1 MNIMLLI
8 KGADADGTL
17 ESINA
22 EINNTP
28 DGFAKM
34 FKSNYGGSY
43 QMQTIFT
50 VKLDTSRIFSLMFPK
65 ESNLFRFQTAP
76 NGTWYTIQSATSAS
90 QTITHEAP
98 YVGDAD
104 EYTIG
109 DPVFASGRVCKYDMD
124 NNTWLY
130 QTGPTDCICEV
141 KAEGTVGEYVGI
153 CVGFKEDQHTLIFAT
168 HGDYYFNVQDSSIY
182 KTGDIVLVDGTIL
195 KDDTP
200 ITGKIMKMIV
210 GKVTGKINKTTIA
223 VLKD

>member
-1 MNIMLLI
+1 
-8 KGADADGTL
+8 
-17 ESINA
+17 
-22 EINNTP
+22 
-28 DGFAKM
+28 
-34 FKSNYGGSY
+34 
-43 QMQTIFT
+43 MQTIFT

-76 NGTWYTIQSATSAS
+76 NGTWHTIQAATSAS

-153 CVGFKEDQHTLIFAT
+153 CVGFKEDQHTLLFAT
-168 HGDYYFNVQDSSIY
+168 HGDFYFNVADSSKY
-182 KTGDIVLVDGTIL
+182 KTGDIVLVDGSVL
-195 KDDTP
+195 ADDTP
-200 ITGKIMKMIV
+200 ITGKITKMIV
-210 GKVTGKINKTTIA
+210 GRVTGKINKTTIA
-223 VLKD
+223 VLRD